1 MSLKCII
8 LAAMALLPF
17 SMMIAAAS
25 EEQALLEAALSRG
38 DECVGDGSDEQCTL
52 AALQLR
58 AQKARTEEKKESG
71 QEHDKKEGEISTKAA
86 SLDGTLVEKL
96 GMYTAQPLCKGA
108 GEGTICVPQN
118 SYLYCSVGQQLN
130 FWNGHAGTVTCESQ
144 MGKMSW
150 CLKGGSGM
158 DRVHCDDPFC
168 RNGGATSGNGEY
180 CHKGAVVLCQGQN
193 APSTTDPCSDNTF
206 IDPSDSDCEI
216 TEIRSCTGGF
226 PDPYCQVTGSRRA
239 CTTTTT
245 GSYGYSSYSP
255 SPSNSPSPSYSS
267 PSPSYSSYGR

>member
-1 MSLKCII
+1 MSMKCII

-58 AQKARTEEKKESG
+58 AQKAHTEEKKESG

-108 GEGTICVPQN
+108 GEGTICVPEN

-130 FWNGHAGTVTCESQ
+130 YWNGHAGTVTCESIR
-144 MGKMSW
+144 GKMSW
-150 CLKGGSGM
+150 CLEGRG
-158 DRVHCDDPFC
+158 
-168 RNGGATSGNGEY
+168 
-180 CHKGAVVLCQGQN
+180 
-193 APSTTDPCSDNTF
+193 
-206 IDPSDSDCEI
+206 
-216 TEIRSCTGGF
+216 GGF
-226 PDPYCQVTGSRRA
+226 ILTTRSAGTEGRRPA
-239 CTTTTT
+239 TASIATKVKSCCARGRMYHQRQTRAATTHSLTQATRIARSPTALAPTTARAPAT
-245 GSYGYSSYSP
+245 ATLALATAATAVEEFFRGAMF
-255 SPSNSPSPSYSS
+255 
-267 PSPSYSSYGR
+267 